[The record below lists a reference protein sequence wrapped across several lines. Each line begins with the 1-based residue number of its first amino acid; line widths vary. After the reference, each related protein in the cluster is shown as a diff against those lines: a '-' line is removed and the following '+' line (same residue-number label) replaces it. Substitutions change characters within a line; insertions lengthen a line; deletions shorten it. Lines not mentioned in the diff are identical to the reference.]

1 MKYPDI
7 ENWWAVQAMIASYN
21 HVYQVVYGTGYVSR
35 GIIGVSIYWD
45 APIAP
50 YQLEFLALTSNPRE
64 VVEAVRAYPIDRQ
77 KYVLNVFHNEPSSKS
92 LKTDYILEGY
102 EFVRTGVI
110 LGLDLPIQIRSDLA
124 NIHKAVKVSEAEQ
137 ANLALSLENE
147 HMPLKGLRGKHIH
160 NFYAK
165 IEDQVVGWAQLV
177 TIYPGV
183 GYLNQVY
190 VMTEFRERGVGRA
203 LVERAHQYCNRKKL
217 EHMVL
222 IPSDVALHMYRRM
235 GYRPLA
241 YFTAFRPQEERV
253 ETRSEKADEIAA
265 ETATEQTE

>member
-21 HVYQVVYGTGYVSR
+21 HVYQVVYRTAYETR
-35 GIIGVSIYWD
+35 GIIGVSVYGD
-45 APIAP
+45 SHVAP
-50 YQLEFLALTSNPRE
+50 YELEFLALTSDPKAI
-64 VVEAVRAYPIDRQ
+64 VEAIRAYPIDGQ
-77 KYVLNVFHNEPSSKS
+77 KYVLNIFHNEPSSKS
-92 LKTDYILEGY
+92 LKTEYILEGY

-110 LGLDLPIQIRSDLA
+110 LGLDLPIQVRSKLS
-124 NIHKAVKVSEAEQ
+124 NIHKAVKVSDAEQ
-137 ANLALSLENE
+137 ANLTLSIENE
-147 HMPLKGLRGKHIH
+147 HMPLRGLSGRHIH

-165 IEDQVVGWAQLV
+165 MDDQVVGWAQLV
-177 TIYPGV
+177 TIYPGI

-190 VMTEFRERGVGRA
+190 VMTEFRERGIGRA
-203 LVERAHQYCNRKKL
+203 LVERAHRYCNRKKL

-241 YFTAFRPQEERV
+241 YFTAFRPREIVTETGSQES
-253 ETRSEKADEIAA
+253 SEIISESS
-265 ETATEQTE
+265 TESE

>member
-7 ENWWAVQAMIASYN
+7 ENWWAVQAMIVSYN
-21 HVYQVVYGTGYVSR
+21 HVYQVVYGTSYMSR
-35 GIIGVSIYWD
+35 GIIGVSIYWN

-50 YQLEFLALTSNPRE
+50 YQLEFLALTTDPKD
-64 VVEAVRAYPIDRQ
+64 VVDAVRAYPTDGQR
-77 KYVLNVFHNEPSSKS
+77 YVLNVFHNEPSSKS

-110 LGLDLPIQIRSDLA
+110 LGLDLPTQIRSDLA
-124 NIHKAVKVSEAEQ
+124 SVHKAVKVSDAEL
-137 ANLALSLENE
+137 ANLTLSLENE
-147 HMPLKGLRGKHIH
+147 YIPLKGLRGKHIH

-165 IEDQVVGWAQLV
+165 VDDQVVGWAQLV

-190 VMTEFRERGVGRA
+190 VMTEFRERGIGRA
-203 LVERAHQYCNRKKL
+203 LVERAHQYCNRQKL

-235 GYRPLA
+235 AYSPLA
-241 YFTAFRPQEERV
+241 YFTAFRPREERI
-253 ETRSEKADEIAA
+253 ETALEKKDGIVTES
-265 ETATEQTE
+265 ATEQVE

>member
-1 MKYPDI
+1 MNYPDI

-21 HVYQVVYGTGYVSR
+21 HVYQVVYGTSYVSR

-50 YQLEFLALTSNPRE
+50 YQLEFLALTPNPKA
-64 VVEAVRAYPIDRQ
+64 VVEAVRAYPIDGQ

-102 EFVRTGVI
+102 EFVRTGVL
-110 LGLDLPIQIRSDLA
+110 LGLDLPVQVRSKTS
-124 NIHKAVKVSEAEQ
+124 NIHKAVKVCEAEQ
-137 ANLALSLENE
+137 VNLTLATENE
-147 HMPLKGLRGKHIH
+147 HMPLIGLRGRHIH

-165 IEDQVVGWAQLV
+165 LDDQVVGWAQLV

-190 VMTEFRERGVGRA
+190 VMTSFRRRGIGRA
-203 LVERAHQYCNRKKL
+203 LVERAHRYCNRQKL

-222 IPSDVALHMYRRM
+222 IPSQTALHMYRRM
-235 GYRPLA
+235 GYRPLS
-241 YFTAFRPQEERV
+241 YFTAFRPR
-253 ETRSEKADEIAA
+253 ETAA
-265 ETATEQTE
+265 ETDAEKFDGIFTGSTEVPE